1 MNQRLLSVFVFALVV
16 AAAASFLVYRL
27 ISSHVFTATPT
38 STATLIVADHDLQTG
53 ELIHAAD
60 VRKVAWSGPVPA
72 QAVLK
77 VEDAVGRGV
86 VTRIFSNEPLVS
98 GRLAAQGA
106 GAGLAATIPVG
117 MRAAAL
123 RVNDVVG
130 LAGFVLPGM
139 RVDVV
144 VAGAPPGGD
153 AIRGGTVSRTVLQNL
168 EVLSANQR
176 IERNAEGK
184 PEDAQVVN
192 LLVTPD
198 QAEVLNLASG
208 EAKVQLVMR
217 NPLDTK
223 EQVTHGTTSYALF
236 GINPPSSAATA
247 LRTMMRIPAAAP
259 SPAPRLIAKS
269 AKPDGVSVEVF
280 SGTKRT
286 EQRFG
291 ANAEEQ

>member
-1 MNQRLLSVFVFALVV
+1 MNQRLLSVFLFALLV
-16 AAAASFLVYRL
+16 AGAASFLVYRL
-27 ISSHVFTATPT
+27 ISNHIFTAAPAP
-38 STATLIVADHDLQTG
+38 TATLIVADHDLQTG
-53 ELIHAAD
+53 ELIHVAD
-60 VRKVAWSGPVPA
+60 VRRVAWSGPVPA

-77 VEDAVGRGV
+77 IEDAVNRGV
-86 VTRIFSNEPLVS
+86 VTKIFSNEPLVS
-98 GRLAAQGA
+98 GRLAARGA
-106 GAGLAATIPVG
+106 GAGLAATIPMG
-117 MRAAAL
+117 MRAVAL

-139 RVDVV
+139 RVDVL
-144 VAGAPPGGD
+144 VAGTAPGGD
-153 AIRGGTVSRTVLQNL
+153 SNRGGTISRTVLQNL

-176 IERNAEGK
+176 IDRNADGK

-217 NPLDTK
+217 NPLDTQ
-223 EQVTHGTTSYALF
+223 EQVTHGSTSYALF
-236 GINPPSSAATA
+236 GITPPASAPL
-247 LRTMMRIPAAAP
+247 LRTAMRLQPP
-259 SPAPRLIAKS
+259 NSTPRLIAKV
-269 AKPDGVSVEVF
+269 AKPEDVSVEVF

-291 ANAEEQ
+291 PNAGDH

>member
-1 MNQRLLSVFVFALVV
+1 MNQRLLSVFVFALLV

-27 ISSHVFTATPT
+27 ISNHIFTAAPS
-38 STATLIVADHDLQTG
+38 STATLVVASHDLQIG

-60 VRKVAWSGPVPA
+60 VRSVAWPGPVPA
-72 QAVLK
+72 QAIFK
-77 VEDAVGRGV
+77 IEDAVGRGV
-86 VTRIFSNEPLVS
+86 VTKIFGNEPLVAS
-98 GRLAAQGA
+98 RLAARGA

-117 MRAAAL
+117 MRAVAL

-139 RVDVV
+139 RVDVL
-144 VAGAPPGGD
+144 VAGTAPGGD
-153 AIRGGTVSRTVLQNL
+153 STRGGTISRTVLQNL

-176 IERNAEGK
+176 IERNIEGK

-208 EAKVQLVMR
+208 EARVQLVMR
-217 NPLDTK
+217 NPLDTQ
-223 EQVTHGTTSYALF
+223 EQVTHGSTSYALF
-236 GINPPSSAATA
+236 GITPPSALSVRTA
-247 LRTMMRIPAAAP
+247 MRLAAP
-259 SPAPRLIAKS
+259 VPTPRLIAKV

-286 EQRFG
+286 EQKFG
-291 ANAEEQ
+291 SDAGER